1 MFQSAEEAIFF
12 SQASRRHRDVR
23 YYLQPECINNLE
35 AEIQFGKWLGVHSS
49 ILAKHT
55 PDQCSPWSQ
64 NQKCG
69 QPHWASHYQEQLK
82 VEGFGDCKFW
92 TGASPPW

>member
-1 MFQSAEEAIFF
+1 MFQNAEEAVFF
-12 SQASRRHRDVR
+12 PQESRRHWDVG
-23 YYLQPECINNLE
+23 YYLRPECINHLE
-35 AEIQFGKWLGVHSS
+35 AEIQFGEWLGVHSP

-64 NQKCG
+64 NRKLS
-69 QPHWASHYQEQLK
+69 QPHWAGHYWEQLQ
-82 VEGFGDCKFW
+82 VEEFGDCKFW